1 MANEFVSREEFE
13 NLKEEVQELKEE
25 VSEYKTLLLQI
36 DKKID
41 VIGEK
46 IATGEKMEELKLQPI
61 TNRVA
66 KLEENQSWLSKTVAG
81 TIIGIVIKI
90 IFDISNNVS

>member
-1 MANEFVSREEFE
+1 MAEDYVSRNEFN

-25 VSEYKTLLLQI
+25 VGEYKTILTQI

-41 VIGEK
+41 VISEKIINGEK
-46 IATGEKMEELKLQPI
+46 IDELKLQPI
-61 TNRVA
+61 EKRVQ
-66 KLEENQSWLSKTVAG
+66 KLEDNQSWLSKTLAG

-90 IFDISNNVS
+90 IFDFIK